1 MRNDDYPELLDMHFI
16 SKPISYTDARCYI
29 HGRSALTIQYGI
41 RHFNLLVRQ
50 SQRFCVHRNGRLVQI
65 GGIEALHPGIPVG
78 IDAVAGLLAP
88 ISPVEHAALSL
99 PAGIVALGDAG
110 GRVGLVDSCGV
121 LVLGALDDEDV
132 GGKKRDV

>member
-1 MRNDDYPELLDMHFI
+1 MNEHAL
-16 SKPISYTDARCYI
+16 
-29 HGRSALTIQYGI
+29 LTIQYRI
-41 RHFNLLVRQ
+41 RHINLLVRQ
-50 SQRFCVHRNGRLVQI
+50 SQRLGVHRNGRLVTSI